1 MHHTVRTVSVNLLRD
16 TTLFSDDEQLKEDVV
31 LQDERM
37 LSGRVAGGS
46 IVPWSSSSTSTSDSC
61 ASIGRPAKRR
71 KLTHRPRPLQ
81 AVSHSVEEGLRDLA
95 KNGGLKLFCEA
106 LSIMRRDEANHTNQ
120 SCGLRHITHV
130 PPVHAAQQLPQWT
143 EHSVQLQSDG
153 ISTSTVR
160 GTLLPDIRN
169 VDDENNIQ
177 IQMINHNQRIQAV
190 STQRPLIA
198 LNSMHSSRSPM
209 FSLSPLISSVTPLS
223 VHLPLSPLLN
233 LQPVTAPFT
242 GTTPII
248 PPMAVV
254 RSWSPPKGTSG

>member
-1 MHHTVRTVSVNLLRD
+1 M
-16 TTLFSDDEQLKEDVV
+16 
-31 LQDERM
+31 
-37 LSGRVAGGS
+37 
-46 IVPWSSSSTSTSDSC
+46 
-61 ASIGRPAKRR
+61 
-71 KLTHRPRPLQ
+71 
-81 AVSHSVEEGLRDLA
+81 A

-106 LSIMRRDEANHTNQ
+106 LSIMRRDESKHTNQPNQ
-120 SCGLRHITHV
+120 SCGLRQINRV
-130 PPVHAAQQLPQWT
+130 PHVHAAQLP
-143 EHSVQLQSDG
+143 QSDG

-242 GTTPII
+242 GATQII

-254 RSWSPPKGTSG
+254 QSWSPPKGTSG